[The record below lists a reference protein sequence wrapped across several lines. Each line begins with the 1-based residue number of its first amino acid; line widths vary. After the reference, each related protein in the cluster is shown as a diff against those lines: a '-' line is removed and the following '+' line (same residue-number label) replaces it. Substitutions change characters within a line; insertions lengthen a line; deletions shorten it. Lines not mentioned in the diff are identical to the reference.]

1 MKYDYRAKDRGGQLV
16 TGEFDVENEA
26 EARQRIRA
34 QGLFLLSLAP
44 RGLVLPGIKQSKPLV
59 WRRGVKR
66 AELVTVMSQLTI
78 MCQSGVDLAEAIGNL
93 AEECRAGTL
102 KEVLQKVHGSVS
114 AGSSLS
120 EALRA
125 HPQVFDTAFVAG
137 IAAGEQ
143 SGDIV
148 RVLERLTQLLRN
160 DMRLVNSLWSLLTY
174 PMLLCGVTGVVLAAI
189 VFFVLPQFAQVFAS
203 LNAPAPPLTRF
214 LLALGDF
221 ARGHVLL
228 LGGAAAI
235 AVATIAWLRTTAYAR
250 RLWDYGVLHIVI
262 VRNAYRALVT
272 GRIFRLLGTM
282 LQSGVPLLDGVRLC
296 QAAVANAAFRD
307 LFQAVEQELL
317 RGQGMSK
324 PMQEARFLPSGAAQ
338 MIATA
343 EKSGKLGQV
352 LLSVGE
358 YFEDEGE
365 NHLRDLIKV
374 LEPAIIVAL
383 GGVVATVVMSV
394 MLPLF
399 DASTMA
405 H

>member
-1 MKYDYRAKDRGGQLV
+1 
-16 TGEFDVENEA
+16 
-26 EARQRIRA
+26 
-34 QGLFLLSLAP
+34 
-44 RGLVLPGIKQSKPLV
+44 
-59 WRRGVKR
+59 
-66 AELVTVMSQLTI
+66 
-78 MCQSGVDLAEAIGNL
+78 
-93 AEECRAGTL
+93 
-102 KEVLQKVHGSVS
+102 
-114 AGSSLS
+114 
-120 EALRA
+120 
-125 HPQVFDTAFVAG
+125 
-137 IAAGEQ
+137 
-143 SGDIV
+143 
-148 RVLERLTQLLRN
+148 
-160 DMRLVNSLWSLLTY
+160 
-174 PMLLCGVTGVVLAAI
+174 
-189 VFFVLPQFAQVFAS
+189 
-203 LNAPAPPLTRF
+203 
-214 LLALGDF
+214 
-221 ARGHVLL
+221 
-228 LGGAAAI
+228 
-235 AVATIAWLRTTAYAR
+235 
-250 RLWDYGVLHIVI
+250 
-262 VRNAYRALVT
+262 
-272 GRIFRLLGTM
+272 M

-307 LFQAVEQELL
+307 MFQAVEQELL

-374 LEPAIIVAL
+374 LEPAIIVGL